1 MELIWSVLE
10 AFWTE
15 AVSCYKLFI
24 FIIIFFE
31 RYHKFNQLVSGNDI
45 LRLLTYIFAEDL
57 DDDGDGIPDEE
68 DDDDDDDE
76 GEL

>member
-1 MELIWSVLE
+1 MTTTMEYRTKVSNILIPYSI
-10 AFWTE
+10 T
-15 AVSCYKLFI
+15 YFI
-24 FIIIFFE
+24 YQINYARNNKIL
-31 RYHKFNQLVSGNDI
+31 QLSKY
-45 LRLLTYIFAEDL
+45 TFTEDL

>member
-1 MELIWSVLE
+1 MEYLTKVRKNFVNLLHQR
-10 AFWTE
+10 FL
-15 AVSCYKLFI
+15 V
-24 FIIIFFE
+24 
-31 RYHKFNQLVSGNDI
+31 FNWQASNNKV
-45 LRLLTYIFAEDL
+45 LRLSKYIFTEDL

>member
-1 MELIWSVLE
+1 M
-10 AFWTE
+10 
-15 AVSCYKLFI
+15 
-24 FIIIFFE
+24 
-31 RYHKFNQLVSGNDI
+31 VSGNDI

-76 GEL
+76 GELWSKQLLLN

>member
-1 MELIWSVLE
+1 MTTTMEYLTKVRNIFLNLLHWR
-10 AFWTE
+10 FN
-15 AVSCYKLFI
+15 LFI
-24 FIIIFFE
+24 TF
-31 RYHKFNQLVSGNDI
+31 LVLKISTYRK
-45 LRLLTYIFAEDL
+45 LRLSKYIFTEDL